1 MRLSLLF
8 FVIGILLVL
17 VQSIWLRFMPLSPVV
32 PDLTLLLC
40 VYWGLHHPSVGA
52 VLGSFMLG
60 YSVDVVSNELLGINA
75 FALSLVFLT
84 VYLSSRSVWLNNP
97 IVSAL
102 VVLLATFTK
111 VAAFVLVSVIF
122 ANFEA
127 RWMGALRYLVIEAIV
142 AVLLAPVVFTVLGR
156 LQNQLESLRVPAE

>member
-8 FVIGILLVL
+8 FAIGILLVL
-17 VQSIWLRFMPLSPVV
+17 VQSIWLRFMPLSPIV

-52 VLGSFMLG
+52 VVGSFMLG

-97 IVSAL
+97 VVSAL

-127 RWMGALRYLVIEAIV
+127 RWMGAVRYLVIEALI
-142 AVLLAPVVFTVLGR
+142 AVLLAPLVFTLLGR
-156 LQNQLESLRVPAE
+156 LQNQLESFRVPAE